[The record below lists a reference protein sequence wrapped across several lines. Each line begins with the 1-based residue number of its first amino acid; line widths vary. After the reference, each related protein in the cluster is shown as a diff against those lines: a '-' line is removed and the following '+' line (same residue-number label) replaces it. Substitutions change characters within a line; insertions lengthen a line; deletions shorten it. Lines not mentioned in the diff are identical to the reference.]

1 MDMSISTISSTIT
14 RTQKEIADLHH
25 KISVETKK
33 ESDCGNRIGQIERS
47 ITKNISITTLNSK
60 NSEVQRK
67 QNEIA
72 KIQVKKANLHKK
84 LADKDGRLLK
94 LKQDLQKEEEK
105 ERKKQAT
112 TDERERKRLAAVE
125 KKSQNDQLN
134 FQRSLRREIEI
145 TKQAS
150 TKSQNSFQEHRFNQA
165 KYDLFISHASD
176 DKEELVRP
184 LVEELEKLNIKVWY
198 DEFTLKVGDSLR
210 KSIDHGL
217 ANSKYGTV
225 VLSSSFFS
233 KNWPQY
239 ELDGM
244 VAKEMH
250 GHKMILPIW
259 HKVSK
264 NEVIGFSPTLADK
277 VALNSSIN
285 SIEEIAKQLAEVI
298 NG

>member
-1 MDMSISTISSTIT
+1 MSKATLMNNIA
-14 RTQKEIADLHH
+14 RTKKVIADITK
-25 KISVETKK
+25 KISQESKK
-33 ESDCGNRIGQIERS
+33 ENDASKRALQIEKS
-47 ITKNISITTLNSK
+47 ITKNTSASLLNSK
-60 NSEVQRK
+60 LSEINRK

-72 KIQVKKANLHKK
+72 KIQEKKAVLQKK
-84 LADKDGRLLK
+84 EADVTAK
-94 LKQDLQKEEEK
+94 LYKYQANLQKEEEK
-105 ERKKQAT
+105 ERKKL
-112 TDERERKRLAAVE
+112 DAAE
-125 KKSQNDQLN
+125 KKLQNEKMQ
-134 FQRSLRREIEI
+134 FQRNLRREIES

-150 TKSQNSFQEHRFNQA
+150 TKIQSSIQEQRLKEA

-176 DKEELVRP
+176 DKKDLVRP
-184 LVEELEKLNIKVWY
+184 LVKELEALGVKVWY

-210 KSIDHGL
+210 KRIDHGL

-225 VLSSSFFS
+225 VLSSSFFA

-244 VAKEMH
+244 VAKEMN

-264 NEVIGFSPTLADK
+264 DEVLRFSPTLADK

-285 SIEEIAKQLAEVI
+285 SIKEIAAKLAEVV
-298 NG
+298 NE

>member
-1 MDMSISTISSTIT
+1 MSISTISSTII
-14 RTQKEIADLHH
+14 RTQKEIADIHH
-25 KISVETKK
+25 KISIETKK

-47 ITKNISITTLNSK
+47 ITKSTSITTLKSK
-60 NSEVQRK
+60 NAEVYRK

-72 KIQVKKANLHKK
+72 KIQVKKADLHKK

-94 LKQDLQKEEEK
+94 LKQDLLKEEEK
-105 ERKKQAT
+105 ERKKQAAV
-112 TDERERKRLAAVE
+112 DERERKKLVAAE
-125 KKSQNDQLN
+125 KKSQNDQIN
-134 FQRSLRREIEI
+134 FQRNLRREIEL
-145 TKQAS
+145 TKKISTQAH
-150 TKSQNSFQEHRFNQA
+150 NSFQEHRLSRT

-184 LVEELEKLNIKVWY
+184 LVKELENLNIKVWY

-225 VLSSSFFS
+225 VLSSSFFA

-264 NEVIGFSPTLADK
+264 DEVISFSPTLADK

-285 SIEEIAKQLAEVI
+285 SIEEIALQLAEVV